1 MVIAPQ
7 KVLAAEPGCY
17 KISDGEPVK
26 LNCPTTNVAYDDG
39 NGGNISRPNSSKCYI
54 YSANLYDGDSSYGDP
69 YVQVNCSSL
78 SACPSGQ
85 ELRYSDNSAGD
96 PTCVNQGE
104 EVSGQYAGGAK
115 PANTSGSLYDSYA
128 EPSSS
133 ANDCKD
139 SSLDRSNCGIVRY
152 LVFFINI
159 LSAVVG
165 IVVTGTIIMGGIQ
178 YSTSGGD
185 PSKIQA
191 AKKRVFNGIFALIA
205 FIFSYAFLQYIVPGG
220 VL

>member
-1 MVIAPQ
+1 MLYKQIQ
-7 KVLAAEPGCY
+7 KII
-17 KISDGEPVK
+17 KITLSIIFVAFLFFNSLTFVVSADT
-26 LNCPTTNVAYDDG
+26 PT
-39 NGGNISRPNSSKCYI
+39 
-54 YSANLYDGDSSYGDP
+54 DP
-69 YVQVNCSSL
+69 S
-78 SACPSGQ
+78 P
-85 ELRYSDNSAGD
+85 
-96 PTCVNQGE
+96 
-104 EVSGQYAGGAK
+104 
-115 PANTSGSLYDSYA
+115 SGSLYDSYA

-133 ANDCKD
+133 ANDCRD